1 MGLRTQQLKGLN
13 GGLNAVAQDLES
25 LEGPTQSPDL
35 LNCYGLPGTVF
46 SRLGSAPWWDT
57 GGTGPLYWFS
67 FFEPL
72 KLGDGNGGGTTIDG
86 DGWSWPTA
94 PTYPGPVPRSSSYLF
109 RILTPAEGT
118 LGVDPEAILNITW
131 ERRRGALGYKVQ
143 IKNFDTGVEV
153 FSYEKPDRVPS
164 YSLSPSFAALERS
177 KKYTIKVW
185 AILAKSPEGA
195 ATQLEQTT
203 NTRTFNTLL
212 SVPTNLAPVGEI
224 ATLTPTFTC
233 DAVTKAV
240 RYKVRIYAA
249 DSVTVV
255 HTSIALLLPSYPL
268 GAGVLTDYATKYWSF
283 TAYAD
288 AACTAAY
295 GVESGH
301 EIIYKIELDDTLADG
316 TVGVAYTGTVT
327 ATGGT
332 GPYTYAVTSGTLP
345 AGLTLASNGAVT
357 GTPTTAATSAFT
369 VTATDA
375 NGNTG
380 SREYSVTVATAEVD
394 VCTIAT
400 TTNLWLTGSGISISP
415 MFTPT
420 LHDLVITGG
429 VLTNTGGPTGTIWNG
444 QVGTII
450 NDNVGPEPIPIFGSV
465 VKQNGQLKV
474 LAAFGGDAL
483 VFESAEQACGTT
495 VFANSLEPDDEV
507 GTGGTMTVSLAP

>member
-1 MGLRTQQLKGLN
+1 
-13 GGLNAVAQDLES
+13 
-25 LEGPTQSPDL
+25 
-35 LNCYGLPGTVF
+35 
-46 SRLGSAPWWDT
+46 
-57 GGTGPLYWFS
+57 LYWFS

-72 KLGDGNGGGTTIDG
+72 KLGDGAGTSIDG
-86 DGWSWPTA
+86 DGWNWPTA

-109 RILTPAEGT
+109 RILTPANGT

-164 YSLSPSFAALERS
+164 YSLSPSLAVLERS

-212 SVPTNLAPVGEI
+212 TVPTNLAPVGEI

-249 DSVTVV
+249 DSVTVL
-255 HTSIALLLPSYPL
+255 HTSSALLLPSYPL
-268 GAGVLTDYATKYWSF
+268 GGGVLSGGNTYYFSF

-301 EIIYKIELDDTLADG
+301 EGLNVVQTWLARLTLAEESEN
-316 TVGVAYTGTVT
+316 TKFPPVPVTMTAYTGNGWLID
-327 ATGGT
+327 GGT
-332 GPYTYAVTSGTLP
+332 YTYSGWRGSWGYTTTSNPAYAASIAVQITEDGDGTYSLRLQRTV
-345 AGLTLASNGAVT
+345 GSNPNHWSATYDIGT
-357 GTPTTAATSAFT
+357 TPTSW
-369 VTATDA
+369 
-375 NGNTG
+375 
-380 SREYSVTVATAEVD
+380 S
-394 VCTIAT
+394 
-400 TTNLWLTGSGISISP
+400 
-415 MFTPT
+415 
-420 LHDLVITGG
+420 
-429 VLTNTGGPTGTIWNG
+429 
-444 QVGTII
+444 
-450 NDNVGPEPIPIFGSV
+450 
-465 VKQNGQLKV
+465 KV
-474 LAAFGGDAL
+474 LA
-483 VFESAEQACGTT
+483 ESTLTCQEYSA
-495 VFANSLEPDDEV
+495 
-507 GTGGTMTVSLAP
+507 